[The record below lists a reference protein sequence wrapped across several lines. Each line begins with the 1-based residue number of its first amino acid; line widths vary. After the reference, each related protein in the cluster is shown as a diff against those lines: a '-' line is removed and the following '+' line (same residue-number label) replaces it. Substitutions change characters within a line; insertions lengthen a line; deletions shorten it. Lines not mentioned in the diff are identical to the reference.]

1 MQSTDAPYIKSV
13 TPLTTK
19 SWVGQTVTLKCVA
32 DGVPTPTL
40 TWKKPDGTELK
51 QVTALENIAVVVL
64 GNQDFG
70 QYRCRANNAVGAADT
85 QTVQVQQISK

>member
-1 MQSTDAPYIKSV
+1 M
-13 TPLTTK
+13 TTK
-19 SWVGQTVTLKCVA
+19 SWVGQTVTLTCVA

-40 TWKKPDGTELK
+40 TWKKPDASELK
-51 QVTALENIAVVVL
+51 KVTALENTATMVL

-70 QYRCRANNAVGAADT
+70 QYRCEANNAVGAADT

>member
-1 MQSTDAPYIKSV
+1 M
-13 TPLTTK
+13 TTK

-40 TWKKPDGTELK
+40 TWKNPDGSELK
-51 QVTALENIAVVVL
+51 KVTALKNTAAVVL

-70 QYRCRANNAVGAADT
+70 QYRCEANNAVGAAET

>member
-1 MQSTDAPYIKSV
+1 M
-13 TPLTTK
+13 
-19 SWVGQTVTLKCVA
+19 A

-40 TWKKPDGTELK
+40 TWKKPDGSELK
-51 QVTALENIAVVVL
+51 KVTALENTAAVVL

-70 QYRCRANNAVGAADT
+70 QYSCDANNVVGAADT